1 MRFSLACTAAFVASL
16 ATANPLATRNQI
28 SWEFPESMSVAKRQD
43 VPAPG
48 TPAYLCHENCGKSS
62 MVVRV
67 ESGEMFPLS
76 ARVLTAAIPRLG
88 TSITLSREAGYC
100 TNYLWISR
108 YDACLQCANT
118 HNIWQYYSNSITA
131 SAAACG
137 FTAVPV

>member
-48 TPAYLCHENCGKSS
+48 TPAYLCHENCG
-62 MVVRV
+62 
-67 ESGEMFPLS
+67 
-76 ARVLTAAIPRLG
+76 